1 MAKSKKKNIK
11 EIEIEEVEEIEEFD
25 DEEFDFVEEDEEV
38 EVKEDDFTPEELEP
52 LTLEERVISIEKK
65 QNIILLL
72 VIVTALLSLLVFIT
86 NLAGGKNG
94 TFGDETSEEQQ
105 EVQSS
110 TYDTSGFTE
119 ITAQELKAT
128 SKNKTIIVW
137 IGRQGCG
144 FCSKFV
150 PTITSAGEQFDQT
163 IYYLD
168 LAKVLDFTGS
178 QVTVLDEEAFDI
190 LMNFATDK
198 DNKDVME
205 NFGATPMTLIIK
217 NNKIVGNIIGALEE
231 DVVTKT
237 LKDEGFKLKK

>member
-25 DEEFDFVEEDEEV
+25 DEEFDFVDEDEEV

-86 NLAGGKNG
+86 NLAGGNNG
-94 TFGDETSEEQQ
+94 TFGDETGEEQQ

-128 SKNKTIIVW
+128 SKNKTIIVGGE
-137 IGRQGCG
+137 IPCLHCGQELIRDPETMRCDECELEFGYEDNDNYGHCECCGCR
-144 FCSKFV
+144 
-150 PTITSAGEQFDQT
+150 
-163 IYYLD
+163 IYYD
-168 LAKVLDFTGS
+168 DAYYVGDDYICDHCFNNECFVCDNCG
-178 QVTVLDEEAFDI
+178 EAYY
-190 LMNFATDK
+190 NTDK
-198 DNKDVME
+198 HCVE
-205 NFGATPMTLIIK
+205 I
-217 NNKIVGNIIGALEE
+217 EE
-231 DVVTKT
+231 DRVEYMCPHCCENY
-237 LKDEGFKLKK
+237 KDKGDY